1 MFYSFRMG
9 GNRRYGSDVSR
20 EAINAAVTRPR
31 PLSLTE
37 NERRSTGAGVTT
49 PDEPEK
55 VLAWVRYPEQ
65 AVQVEGE
72 AVAFN
77 DRVVLVRFPTFGGG
91 VAEAWVWRSAVTK
104 PAPPR
109 PEPRR

>member
-1 MFYSFRMG
+1 M
-9 GNRRYGSDVSR
+9 SR

-37 NERRSTGAGVTT
+37 HERRSTGAGVTT

-77 DRVVLVRFPTFGGG
+77 DRVVLVRFSTLGGG

-104 PAPPR
+104 PGQPGS
-109 PEPRR
+109 ETRR

>member
-1 MFYSFRMG
+1 MG

-20 EAINAAVTRPR
+20 EAVNASLTRPS
-31 PLSLTE
+31 PISLSE
-37 NERRSTGAGVTT
+37 QERHSTGAGVTT
-49 PDEPEK
+49 PESPEK
-55 VLAWVRYPEQ
+55 VIAWVRYPERS
-65 AVQVEGE
+65 VQVEGE

-77 DRVVLVRFPTFGGG
+77 DRVVLVRFPTIGGG

-104 PAPPR
+104 PPRVR

>member
-1 MFYSFRMG
+1 M
-9 GNRRYGSDVSR
+9 SR

-37 NERRSTGAGVTT
+37 HESRSTGAGVTT
-49 PDEPEK
+49 PAEPEK

-77 DRVVLVRFPTFGGG
+77 DRVVLVRFSTFGGG

-104 PAPPR
+104 PAQPGPG
-109 PEPRR
+109 PRR

>member
-1 MFYSFRMG
+1 MG

-20 EAINAAVTRPR
+20 EAINEAATRPR
-31 PLSLTE
+31 PVSLTE
-37 NERRSTGAGVTT
+37 HERKSTGAGVTT
-49 PDEPEK
+49 PESPEK

-77 DRVVLVRFPTFGGG
+77 DRVVLVRFATFGGG

-104 PAPPR
+104 PARPR
-109 PEPRR
+109 PESRR